1 MRSSVRE
8 AAFAFVLRAIDE
20 GMEFP
25 DAEIKAFEKF
35 AVPTAQIR
43 ADYDT
48 YCLRAFDEMENSGGG
63 FASALAN
70 AWHRADSG
78 NRIIIEKGW
87 PHLIKR
93 YGA

>member
-1 MRSSVRE
+1 MTKRE
-8 AAFAFVLRAIDE
+8 QALEFVLAE
-20 GMEFP
+20 VAAGTEFP
-25 DAEIKAFEKF
+25 DATALAWSRFS
-35 AVPTAQIR
+35 VPSDQIR
-43 ADYDT
+43 ADYDA

-78 NRIIIEKGW
+78 NRAIIEKGW